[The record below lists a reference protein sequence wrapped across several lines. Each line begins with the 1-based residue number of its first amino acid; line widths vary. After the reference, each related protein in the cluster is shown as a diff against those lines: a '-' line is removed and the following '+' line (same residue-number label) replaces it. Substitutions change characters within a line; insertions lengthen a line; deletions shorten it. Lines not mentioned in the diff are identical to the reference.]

1 MDTEGKIYLV
11 IAVIV
16 IVSSLVGLWYLS
28 RKTPKGVVLG
38 ICIALYILSKVIEPG
53 NVRILYVLSGI
64 MGAIGFFG
72 GILGII
78 DLFRK
83 KKNSSQN

>member
-1 MDTEGKIYLV
+1 MDSTGIIYLV
-11 IAVIV
+11 LSAII

-28 RKTPKGVVLG
+28 KKTPKGVVLG
-38 ICIALYILSKVIEPG
+38 ICFVLYVLAKMIEPG
-53 NVRILYVLSGI
+53 NVRSLYVLSGI
-64 MGAIGFFG
+64 MGTIGFFG

-83 KKNSSQN
+83 KKS